1 MTLRRSLAQDVV
13 AVQALLRANGADAF
27 VQEDPEDDFGLGMVY
42 AEVRAALLCAGYLT
56 ATA

>member
-1 MTLRRSLAQDVV
+1 M
-13 AVQALLRANGADAF
+13 QALLRANGVNAF
-27 VQEDPEDDFGLGMVY
+27 AQEDPEDDFGLRMVY